1 MLLIKARG
9 LPAAELRHKPAHQ
22 VVSESAAVGH
32 LDEEAV
38 GSSVECLEM
47 STVMAMVLL
56 GGLCWLKP
64 ETTLAEMG
72 SRAEAVECLGLKPC
86 WEGRV
91 PSYLHDGQEE
101 EPLQYLHSRAEHR
114 GFPAFKIGI
123 MTEFFQIAGISTPAT
138 ER

>member
-22 VVSESAAVGH
+22 VVSESGAVGH

-47 STVMAMVLL
+47 SNVMAMVLL

-86 WEGRV
+86 WEGIV
-91 PSYLHDGQEE
+91 PSSSTMDRRRSRFSIFTAGQSIEASL
-101 EPLQYLHSRAEHR
+101 PSRSEL
-114 GFPAFKIGI
+114 
-123 MTEFFQIAGISTPAT
+123 
-138 ER
+138 